1 MNGFFETASQKAQRL
16 EEEKKARYRNVE
28 KVIGQLQLK
37 QETIEKECTA
47 LWNKAKSELTR
58 GDKSAAASTLKL
70 FKMKKVEAGRCARL
84 RVMAENRFS
93 SISSA
98 ADMQEA
104 MKALGDL
111 AASCQVD
118 VDLLEENMEQTAA
131 AMDDISD
138 MNKVMERS
146 FERENR
152 RIERELE
159 NRADTK
165 SDPLFNSLE
174 ASLTPAGNR
183 DVTPPQKITEEN
195 VDEALKALLNA

>member
-1 MNGFFETASQKAQRL
+1 
-16 EEEKKARYRNVE
+16 
-28 KVIGQLQLK
+28 
-37 QETIEKECTA
+37 
-47 LWNKAKSELTR
+47 
-58 GDKSAAASTLKL
+58 
-70 FKMKKVEAGRCARL
+70 
-84 RVMAENRFS
+84 
-93 SISSA
+93 
-98 ADMQEA
+98 MQEA
-104 MKALGDL
+104 MKALGEL

-159 NRADTK
+159 NRADTN